1 MSVIPKIIHQIWTQ
15 GCDKIPEKY
24 KNYTDGWKAKEAEG
38 YQYMCWSDESLIDL
52 IKKYDPSLVEVY
64 TYFELP
70 QQRSDLGRYLLL
82 YIYGGFY
89 IDMDIE
95 AGDKSLDILIDNK
108 FVIAS
113 GGFSTF
119 RQSFMGSCPNHNI
132 FKDAITHIIKT
143 YKRKWYEYEYINFL
157 YVERTTGGIISTIL
171 NKNKITNEYTIHSID
186 QKLVF
191 FCENI
196 DDCNIINTNII
207 AMMHYEKSWNIFL
220 YIRRFIVYYKY
231 MMLFTLLFLV
241 YIISGKCNSTV
252 IGSLCDIRTLIKLV
266 IFTTLL
272 YNALHLLT
280 NSVVCRTG
288 ILYFCLLCLS
298 YYSLDKKC
306 DTCHL

>member
-1 MSVIPKIIHQIWTQ
+1 MSVSTIPKIIHQIWTQ
-15 GCDKIPEKY
+15 GCNKIPEKY

-95 AGDKSLDILIDNK
+95 AGEKSLDILFYKNKIVTPLGENGVSQCFIGSVSRHPLFKNIID
-108 FVIAS
+108 
-113 GGFSTF
+113 
-119 RQSFMGSCPNHNI
+119 
-132 FKDAITHIIKT
+132 HIQKS
-143 YKRKWYEYEYINFL
+143 YKRKWYEYLDVL
-157 YVERTTGGIISTIL
+157 YVRRTTGGIYKTLIDKNRSDVYEIPINIL
-171 NKNKITNEYTIHSID
+171 YICTS
-186 QKLVF
+186 
-191 FCENI
+191 I
-196 DDCNIINTNII
+196 DDCFMSKNMCGIV
-207 AMMHYEKSWNIFL
+207 HYEKSWNIFL
-220 YIRRFIVYYKY
+220 YIQRFIIYYKY
-231 MMLFTLLFLV
+231 MMLFTLIFLL
-241 YIISGKCNSTV
+241 YIISGKCNNTV

-272 YNALHLLT
+272 YNALYLLT
-280 NSVVCRTG
+280 NGVVCRTG

-306 DTCHL
+306 ITCHL

>member
-1 MSVIPKIIHQIWTQ
+1 MSVSTIPKIIHQIWTQ
-15 GCDKIPEKY
+15 GCNKIPEKY

-95 AGDKSLDILIDNK
+95 ASEQSLDILIDKNK
-108 FVIAS
+108 IATS
-113 GGFSTF
+113 LGGFSGV
-119 RQSFMGSCPNHNI
+119 RQSFIGSVSNHPL
-132 FKDAITHIIKT
+132 FKNLIDHIKNSF
-143 YKRKWYEYEYINFL
+143 KRKWYEYLDVL
-157 YVERTTGGIISTIL
+157 YVQRTTGGMIYKTL
-171 NKNKITNEYTIHSID
+171 LEKNKNDVYEIPNDIVYY
-186 QKLVF
+186 
-191 FCENI
+191 CESI
-196 DDCNIINTNII
+196 DDCFVSKKMC
-207 AMMHYEKSWNIFL
+207 AMMHFEKSWNIFL
-220 YIRRFIVYYKY
+220 YIQRFIVYYKY

-272 YNALHLLT
+272 YNVLYLLT
-280 NSVVCRTG
+280 NGVVCRTG

-306 DTCHL
+306 NTCHL